1 MENEIVLSV
10 SPLGTTEWTHY
21 NALGDAVEKEAKFK
35 SKQAYMRAYYR
46 EHSEK
51 LRTRDGARFYKV
63 KHGFTDEQ
71 IEALGLEE
79 VRRIVKLRKVMD
91 IKELPQLLVDYL
103 PSIQDEMTE
112 YKMTHMNECIE
123 CTNEIEPD
131 LNIKPMFLRKR
142 KESAASMESKPA
154 PIVRPVVPEIVENGW
169 RTNANGAI
177 KIEGGK
183 ISFALRPK
191 GF

>member
-1 MENEIVLSV
+1 MENEIVMSV
-10 SPLGTTEWTHY
+10 SPLGTTEWVHY
-21 NALGDAVEKEAKFK
+21 NALGDAVENEAKFK
-35 SKQAYMRAYYR
+35 NKQAYMRAYYR

-71 IEALGLEE
+71 IETLGLEE
-79 VRRIVKLRKVMD
+79 VRRIVRLRKVLD
-91 IKELPQLLVDYL
+91 IKELPKMLVEYL
-103 PSIQDEMTE
+103 PSIQDEMYE
-112 YKMTHMNECIE
+112 YKMEHMNECIE
-123 CTNEIEPD
+123 CTNEIQPD
-131 LNIKPMFLRKR
+131 LNIKPMFLKKR
-142 KESAASMESKPA
+142 KEPASLMEPIA
-154 PIVRPVVPEIVENGW
+154 PPIVQPIVTEIVENGW
-169 RTNANGAI
+169 RTNSNGAI